1 MYMLMKKLSRK
12 SIIILPVLCLM
23 LLALTSCGKV
33 KSASE
38 LKKYA
43 EKTYGACEIVS
54 KSETDGRTELILHD
68 ELQDFDYCIESV
80 MASVNVDGGIW
91 GKYAD
96 IHSGFVGS
104 LKEKVIQNVT
114 DKLDS
119 ECKRSNA
126 RWEKE
131 EWWPGL
137 ISIYAADEASAKE
150 ATLSCVEV
158 LQSEN
163 LNNRMDGWEIRAY
176 KESEQNVE
184 ESLGIITLPDV
195 KWVSREEE
203 HEQYFTKMAHMQT
216 DPNAVFLRK
225 EVKTFADTGA
235 DPDRVDHPAHG
246 GTSDPTSDSSPVT
259 FYYFRASDGSE
270 YYLCDFLYYEGD
282 SRDEPKWYTNY

>member
-1 MYMLMKKLSRK
+1 MLMKKISRK
-12 SIIILPVLCLM
+12 SVITLPVLCVM
-23 LLALTSCGKV
+23 LLTFTSCGKV

-38 LKKYA
+38 LEKYA

-54 KSETDGRTELILHD
+54 QSKTDDRTALIVHD
-68 ELQDFDYCIESV
+68 ELQDFDYSIESV
-80 MASVNVDGGIW
+80 MESVNVDGGIW
-91 GKYAD
+91 GKYVD
-96 IHSGFVGS
+96 IHSGFDGS
-104 LKEKVIQNVT
+104 LKDKVIQNVT

-137 ISIYAADEASAKE
+137 ISIYATDEASAKE
-150 ATLSCVEV
+150 VALFCAEI
-158 LQSEN
+158 LQTEN
-163 LNNRMDGWEIRAY
+163 LNNRMDGWEIRVY
-176 KESEQNVE
+176 VGGEQTGE
-184 ESLGIITLPDV
+184 ERVGTITLPDISLISV
-195 KWVSREEE
+195 DEE
-203 HEQYFTKMAHMQT
+203 HDQYYIRMAHIQT

-225 EVKTFADTGA
+225 EIKTFADTGA
-235 DPDRVDHPAHG
+235 DLNRVDHPAYD

-282 SRDEPKWYTNY
+282 SRDAPKWYTNYGG